1 MNSIAADLFTGRTSE
16 INALRELIREF
27 EKVPQRKAFIAPPR
41 SSLRMRTLRGGARY
55 YRYVE
60 KLNRRAKDRIN
71 ILQTAAISV

>member
-41 SSLRMRTLRGGARY
+41 SSLRMRTLRGGGRY
-55 YRYVE
+55 YVE

-71 ILQTAAISV
+71 ILQTAAISLDS